1 MRFMMMV
8 KTPESAGPPTPELQA
23 AVGRLMGEMA
33 QAGVLLDAAG
43 LLPSARGALLKLSGA
58 KVTATDGPFVETKE
72 VIGGFA
78 ILRAD
83 SREAAI
89 ELGRRFLQVHADAA
103 GPSFDASLEIREMS
117 EPAAGRAG

>member
-1 MRFMMMV
+1 MMMV